1 MAYRNKDTNHQKG
14 ILLME
19 GYTGIPQDIEEY
31 MNYSMLTQA
40 EGLRY
45 GIEHFRRINHRNSG
59 ALVWQLN
66 DSWPGTSW
74 SMIDY
79 ELLPKASF
87 YYGKIF
93 FHPVLL
99 SLEHEP
105 CEPLA
110 LWVVN
115 DTRDVMKGQLR
126 LNVYALN
133 GEKIYSS
140 SHAVEVTSQS
150 SRCIVELTEVE
161 VLQGRRAEEVMVELV
176 SEGFAAPSN
185 RYFLRD
191 PKDVTL
197 PESQLSVHVNE
208 EEQSVT
214 VTASGGIAR
223 LVKLE
228 LPLGRVRFSDNY
240 FDLLPGESRTVRLL
254 HPEQTSLPL
263 TELRVSAMNGREG

>member
-1 MAYRNKDTNHQKG
+1 MGKYSF
-14 ILLME
+14 IL
-19 GYTGIPQDIEEY
+19 
-31 MNYSMLTQA
+31 SCC
-40 EGLRY
+40 
-45 GIEHFRRINHRNSG
+45 H
-59 ALVWQLN
+59 
-66 DSWPGTSW
+66 W
-74 SMIDY
+74 SM
-79 ELLPKASF
+79 SQ
-87 YYGKIF
+87 GQ
-93 FHPVLL
+93 
-99 SLEHEP
+99 
-105 CEPLA
+105 PLA

-115 DTRDVMKGQLR
+115 DTRDVLKGELR
-126 LNVYALN
+126 LNVYALD
-133 GEKIYSS
+133 GRRYSS

-161 VLQGRRAEEVMVELV
+161 VLQGRRAEEVMVELI

-228 LPLGRVRFSDNY
+228 LPLGRVRLVTIISICS
-240 FDLLPGESRTVRLL
+240 PVRA
-254 HPEQTSLPL
+254 EQ
-263 TELRVSAMNGREG
+263 

>member
-1 MAYRNKDTNHQKG
+1 
-14 ILLME
+14 
-19 GYTGIPQDIEEY
+19 
-31 MNYSMLTQA
+31 
-40 EGLRY
+40 
-45 GIEHFRRINHRNSG
+45 
-59 ALVWQLN
+59 
-66 DSWPGTSW
+66 
-74 SMIDY
+74 MIDY

-126 LNVYALN
+126 LNVYTLN

-150 SRCIVELTEVE
+150 SRCIAELTEVE

-176 SEGFAAPSN
+176 SEGFAAPRLTGSFVTPCETSHN
-185 RYFLRD
+185 
-191 PKDVTL
+191 PK
-197 PESQLSVHVNE
+197 
-208 EEQSVT
+208 EQ
-214 VTASGGIAR
+214 ALWFG
-223 LVKLE
+223 LL
-228 LPLGRVRFSDNY
+228 RVRSP
-240 FDLLPGESRTVRLL
+240 LLTESLL
-254 HPEQTSLPL
+254 FSLPQG
-263 TELRVSAMNGREG
+263 T